1 MIMSNPIS
9 LYQSGESNGNVPER
23 RDAAANRA
31 RILQVAEEL
40 FEEHG
45 VPAVNMADI
54 AEAAGVGK
62 GTLYRNFANKG
73 DLCLTLL
80 DTQMREFQDNRLHE
94 MRLQAQAGEPFLQQL
109 GHFLEALVSFS
120 DTHLPLLCEVQQV
133 SEALDERDTQRPHF
147 WQYMTVHGLL
157 RNAVLAGELPDDLDT
172 AYVAEALLAPL
183 APHTFRFQRN
193 VMDFNLPRIAAGLRS
208 ILDGLGLLAPHPS

>member
-1 MIMSNPIS
+1 MSNPIP
-9 LYQSGESNGNVPER
+9 LFQPGESNGNVPER

-40 FEEHG
+40 FAEHG

-54 AEAAGVGK
+54 AQAAGVGK

-80 DTQMREFQDNRLHE
+80 DTQLREFQDMRLDE
-94 MRLQAQAGEPFLQQL
+94 MRRQAQSGQPFLQQL
-109 GHFLEALVSFS
+109 GHFLEALVTFS
-120 DTHLPLLCEVQQV
+120 DTHLPLLCEVPQV
-133 SEALDERDTQRPHF
+133 SEALDEREAQRPHF

-157 RNAVLAGELPDDLDT
+157 RKAVQVGELPEDLDT
-172 AYVAEALLAPL
+172 AFVAEALLAPL
-183 APHTFRFQRN
+183 APHTFRFQRD
-193 VMDFNLPRIAAGLRS
+193 VLGFDLPRIVAGLRS
-208 ILDGLGLLAPHPS
+208 ILNGLALLAPQSP

>member
-1 MIMSNPIS
+1 MSDPIP
-9 LYQSGESNGNVPER
+9 LYQPGEGNGNVPER

-31 RILQVAEEL
+31 RILKVAEEL
-40 FEEHG
+40 FAKEG

-62 GTLYRNFANKG
+62 GTLYRNFSNKG

-80 DTQMREFQDNRLHE
+80 DTQMREFQDRRLE
-94 MRLQAQAGEPFLQQL
+94 DMRRQAEDGVPFLQQL
-109 GHFLEALVSFS
+109 GHFLEALVHFS
-120 DTHLPLLCEVQQV
+120 DSHLPLLCEVQQV
-133 SEALDERDTQRPHF
+133 SEALDERETQRPHF

-157 RNAVLAGELPDDLDT
+157 RKAVQAGELPEELDI

-183 APHTFRFQRN
+183 APHTFRFQREALGF
-193 VMDFNLPRIAAGLRS
+193 DLHRISAGSRT
-208 ILDGLGLLAPHPS
+208 IIDGLSLLALQPS

>member
-1 MIMSNPIS
+1 MSNPIP
-9 LYQSGESNGNVPER
+9 LYRTGESDGNIPER

-40 FEEHG
+40 FERHG

-54 AEAAGVGK
+54 AEAASVGK

-73 DLCLTLL
+73 DLCLSLL
-80 DTQMREFQDNRLHE
+80 DTQMREFQDKRLDE
-94 MRLQAQAGEPFLQQL
+94 MRRQARAGDPFLQQL

-133 SEALDERDTQRPHF
+133 SEALDDRDTQRPHF

-157 RNAVLAGELPDDLDT
+157 RKAVQAGELPDDLDT

-183 APHTFRFQRN
+183 APHTFRLQRE
-193 VMDFNLPRIAAGLRS
+193 MLGFNLPRIAAGLRS
-208 ILDGLGLLAPHPS
+208 ILSGLALLAPQPS